1 MPALFDKKNSAVRGN
16 SSLYKWRLHANPWS
30 QNAGNLDKPLA
41 GIMTV
46 CEYQWT
52 ASCCLHSWVILR
64 ELRMGKR
71 ESVGGLYSV
80 QAILITVVVVSIA
93 GGSYFVSQLYQDQV
107 ELRADVKQ
115 QKSELVIHKEKIAQ
129 LQQKFHEII
138 QKVWQVTEWQLL
150 SDTIGWFLGSYCVS
164 EFLDCACDTL

>member
-1 MPALFDKKNSAVRGN
+1 
-16 SSLYKWRLHANPWS
+16 
-30 QNAGNLDKPLA
+30 
-41 GIMTV
+41 
-46 CEYQWT
+46 
-52 ASCCLHSWVILR
+52 
-64 ELRMGKR
+64 MGKR

-138 QKVWQVTEWQLL
+138 QKV
-150 SDTIGWFLGSYCVS
+150 
-164 EFLDCACDTL
+164 